1 MIMKTFSL
9 KQKEITKNWFL
20 INADGVVLGRL
31 AAHISKIL
39 RGKHKPT
46 FTPHLD
52 CGDNVIVINA
62 EKIKLKGKKVKDK
75 IYYRHTG
82 YPGGIKQETPEE
94 ILSGKNPEKVV
105 KLAVKRMLSD
115 NKLARKQLLNLRVFS
130 GETHDLE
137 AQKPDVINF
146 KQINRKN
153 F

>member
-1 MIMKTFSL
+1 MKTFSL

>member
-137 AQKPDVINF
+137 AQKPEVINF
-146 KQINRKN
+146 KEINRKN

>member
-1 MIMKTFSL
+1 MKTFSL
-9 KQKEITKNWFL
+9 KQKEIKKNWFL
-20 INADGVVLGRL
+20 INADGVILGRL

-105 KLAVKRMLSD
+105 KLAVKRMLTD

-137 AQKPDVINF
+137 AQKPEVINF
-146 KQINRKN
+146 KEINRKN

>member
-1 MIMKTFSL
+1 MKTFSL

-137 AQKPDVINF
+137 AQKPEVINF
-146 KQINRKN
+146 KEINRKN

>member
-137 AQKPDVINF
+137 AQKPEVINF